1 MSLCGHLSP
10 ACRQQTSLPGLGV
23 RARGCASHC
32 GSSPGASTRLA
43 MASFPTFL
51 MAGGGAI
58 GNVPQGSGPANC
70 VLTGHQ
76 EYYTPP
82 AKAGLHPRRA
92 RSRRAQ
98 LLLCARNRAP
108 TQEPSLHCPAGPVSS
123 QPAVCPGD
131 RRAQMGRTQ
140 SSEAWTCSPLTP
152 REGNKGRRHNH
163 RNE

>member
-1 MSLCGHLSP
+1 MY
-10 ACRQQTSLPGLGV
+10 
-23 RARGCASHC
+23 
-32 GSSPGASTRLA
+32 
-43 MASFPTFL
+43 
-51 MAGGGAI
+51 
-58 GNVPQGSGPANC
+58 PQGSGLANC
-70 VLTGHQ
+70 VLIGHQ

-108 TQEPSLHCPAGPVSS
+108 TQEPSLHCPAGPASS

-152 REGNKGRRHNH
+152 QEGNKGRRHNH
-163 RNE
+163 RNERICLIFPPLGNHKFDLYVCESVSAL